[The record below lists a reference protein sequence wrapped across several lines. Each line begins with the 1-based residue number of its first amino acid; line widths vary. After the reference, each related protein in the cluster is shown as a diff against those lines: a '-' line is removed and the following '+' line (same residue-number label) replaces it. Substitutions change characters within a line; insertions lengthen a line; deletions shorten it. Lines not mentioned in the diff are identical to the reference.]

1 MTNYIEI
8 NPSESN
14 GILNSLNK
22 PSIQPTMN
30 QNQNPTMQP
39 NLNMNNLQSMLQL
52 QLVSKVMGNLSFLQ
66 SGDPT
71 IDMITTTMIQTL
83 IITLVSVIVSKI
95 GYVFSLSNTIGQS
108 IINTSFSI
116 SKYGLVKSYQFIK
129 NRIYKPVDARKKI
142 HRTVDI
148 PYISDT
154 RQINELYKAVF
165 WYLTN
170 DSDIDYLHEPYLQYV
185 FDKKVTIENRDKII
199 KDLSI
204 HKILTKEKTK
214 TIQYKNHE
222 IKYSLSTELITV
234 YTDKD
239 RKRENY
245 KVQLS
250 TYVDEIEKNDV
261 LEDFSQHCLTEY
273 INNLTS
279 SIWEQRLYN
288 NVNGEWKATPSNN
301 TRKLDTIILKNSLKD
316 DIKTDLQLFLNS
328 EEWYKERDI
337 PYTRGYMF
345 YGHPGTGKTSMI
357 KGISLYAKRHIH
369 SLVLSD
375 VSSDTE
381 LMNLLKSINY
391 KETVLVIEDIDATLS
406 VVKSRDDKSK
416 SDKKIKD
423 NKDEESD
430 SESNNK
436 PKQNENNSKSSLTLS
451 GLLNA
456 IDGVFTC
463 NGRILIMTTN
473 HPEVLDS
480 ALIRPGRIDSKYLF
494 DNCDKKQIKE
504 LYEMFFSN
512 ECDMEQLNNIK
523 NNNYSPAHI
532 TSVFLRYRNQP
543 GEALKHLDDIETKIL
558 IPKLENQLNIKY
570 HDEEKNKQKE
580 KVDLFTNAFGLIKA

>member
-1 MTNYIEI
+1 M
-8 NPSESN
+8 
-14 GILNSLNK
+14 
-22 PSIQPTMN
+22 
-30 QNQNPTMQP
+30 
-39 NLNMNNLQSMLQL
+39 
-52 QLVSKVMGNLSFLQ
+52 
-66 SGDPT
+66 
-71 IDMITTTMIQTL
+71 
-83 IITLVSVIVSKI
+83 
-95 GYVFSLSNTIGQS
+95 
-108 IINTSFSI
+108 
-116 SKYGLVKSYQFIK
+116 
-129 NRIYKPVDARKKI
+129 
-142 HRTVDI
+142 
-148 PYISDT
+148 
-154 RQINELYKAVF
+154 
-165 WYLTN
+165 
-170 DSDIDYLHEPYLQYV
+170 
-185 FDKKVTIENRDKII
+185 TIENRDKII

-250 TYVDEIEKNDV
+250 TYVDEIEKNDI

-391 KETVLVIEDIDATLS
+391 KDTVLVIEDIDATLS
-406 VVKSRDDKSK
+406 VVKSRDENHNVKDKHKSK
-416 SDKKIKD
+416 SDKKKKED
-423 NKDEESD
+423 D
-430 SESNNK
+430 SENNNK
-436 PKQNENNSKSSLTLS
+436 PKQNENHSKSSLTLS

-512 ECDMEQLNNIK
+512 KCDVEQLNNIK

-558 IPKLENQLNIKY
+558 IPKLENQLNIKC

>member
-8 NPSESN
+8 NPTESN

-22 PSIQPTMN
+22 PPIQSSMN
-30 QNQNPTMQP
+30 QNQNPTMQS

-95 GYVFSLSNTIGQS
+95 GYIFTLSNTIGQS

-129 NRIYKPVDARKKI
+129 NRIYKPVDGRKKI

-185 FDKKVTIENRDKII
+185 FDKKVTIDNRDKII

-406 VVKSRDDKSK
+406 VVKSRDINEKEKPK
-416 SDKKIKD
+416 SDKKKKDDSDND
-423 NKDEESD
+423 NK
-430 SESNNK
+430 
-436 PKQNENNSKSSLTLS
+436 KQNENHSKSSLTLS

-504 LYEMFFSN
+504 LYEMFFNN
-512 ECDMEQLNNIK
+512 ECDMQQLNNIK

-558 IPKLENQLNIKY
+558 I
-570 HDEEKNKQKE
+570 
-580 KVDLFTNAFGLIKA
+580 T

>member
-8 NPSESN
+8 NPIESN

-22 PSIQPTMN
+22 PPIQSSMN
-30 QNQNPTMQP
+30 QNQNPTMQS

-95 GYVFSLSNTIGQS
+95 GYIFTLSNTIGQS

-129 NRIYKPVDARKKI
+129 NRIYKPVDGRKKI

-185 FDKKVTIENRDKII
+185 FDKKVTIDNRDKII

-288 NVNGEWKATPSNN
+288 NVNGEWKASPSNN

-406 VVKSRDDKSK
+406 VVKSRDINEKEKPK
-416 SDKKIKD
+416 SDKKKKDDSDND
-423 NKDEESD
+423 NK
-430 SESNNK
+430 
-436 PKQNENNSKSSLTLS
+436 KQNENHSKSSLTLS

-504 LYEMFFSN
+504 LYEMFFNN
-512 ECDMEQLNNIK
+512 ECDMQQLNNIK

-558 IPKLENQLNIKY
+558 I
-570 HDEEKNKQKE
+570 
-580 KVDLFTNAFGLIKA
+580 T